1 MENIYQSAI
10 QAVENGAKFQVNF
23 QDRSL
28 KLDGKYIIHNG
39 TFEGDL
45 GVKLC
50 DERECLSEVEMLYQ
64 RYKYS
69 VPSERSESKSRKYFK
84 ALPELDLS
92 DDDMMFGERRDKA
105 QIELELYLLCQ
116 IILGFKWNAKTM
128 GNWFWQSNT
137 DKDLVILKDWVEP
150 ANN

>member
-28 KLDGKYIIHNG
+28 KLDGKYVIHNG

-64 RYKYS
+64 RYKHS
-69 VPSERSESKSRKYFK
+69 VPSERSESKSR
-84 ALPELDLS
+84 
-92 DDDMMFGERRDKA
+92 
-105 QIELELYLLCQ
+105 
-116 IILGFKWNAKTM
+116 
-128 GNWFWQSNT
+128 
-137 DKDLVILKDWVEP
+137 
-150 ANN
+150 

>member
-45 GVKLC
+45 GVK
-50 DERECLSEVEMLYQ
+50 
-64 RYKYS
+64 
-69 VPSERSESKSRKYFK
+69 
-84 ALPELDLS
+84 
-92 DDDMMFGERRDKA
+92 
-105 QIELELYLLCQ
+105 
-116 IILGFKWNAKTM
+116 
-128 GNWFWQSNT
+128 
-137 DKDLVILKDWVEP
+137 
-150 ANN
+150 